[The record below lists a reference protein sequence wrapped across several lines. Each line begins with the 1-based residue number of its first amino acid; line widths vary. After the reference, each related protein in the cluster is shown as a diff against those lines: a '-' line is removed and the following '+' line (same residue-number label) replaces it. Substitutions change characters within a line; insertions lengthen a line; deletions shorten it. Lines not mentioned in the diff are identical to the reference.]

1 MKALH
6 KAQEARKDRPAS
18 SMFKKG
24 TSEFLNRKIRER
36 DSANEFSKAD
46 FQKSLEKQFKTDVL
60 GDSGDRTFL
69 PIEAFDPLLGIE
81 VPTEVIKKYR
91 DLATGETIGLS
102 KWNFPNGDA
111 ELRRCVIE
119 NFLDTKDLYEVRWC
133 HNRSIKKSVS
143 RFNLIFELEDKE
155 EYERRIFMAHQ
166 YRKDAETL
174 MRYHYMIDNVKLP
187 KTRAGKGGQSVS
199 VAHPELLDQVKTRIS
214 YLIRTYNPYKQFV

>member
-1 MKALH
+1 MKMLH
-6 KAQEARKDRPAS
+6 KAQEASKASPVS

-36 DSANEFSKAD
+36 ETANEFSKVD

-60 GDSGDRTFL
+60 GDGSDRTFL
-69 PIEAFDPLLGIE
+69 PIEAFDPLLDIE
-81 VPTEVIKKYR
+81 VPREVIRKYR

-111 ELRRCVIE
+111 ELRKCIVE
-119 NFLDTKDLYEVRWC
+119 NFIDNKDLYEVRWC

-187 KTRAGKGGQSVS
+187 KTRTGKGG
-199 VAHPELLDQVKTRIS
+199 
-214 YLIRTYNPYKQFV
+214 